1 MTNDYCKKHEE
12 IEPED
17 NTGIWVCSKC
27 SSEGNKKSYLEV
39 IEIIKNIKH
48 EYEEIKDFTYKG
60 DTVYRRLK

>member
-1 MTNDYCKKHEE
+1 MTNAYCKKHEE

-39 IEIIKNIKH
+39 IEIIKNIEVKN
-48 EYEEIKDFTYKG
+48 EI
-60 DTVYRRLK
+60 